1 MPSPGNRA
9 KSASPAKP
17 SRPGTTKKTRANKK
31 TASTATGPAAT
42 KEQKTG
48 PRQKPNG
55 QAARAPEQTRRS
67 LPGVANLEDARR
79 TSEQIL
85 GANPLIGFDGREILG
100 AIGGLFR
107 ILSISPDLVI
117 REQTGLLLELMQVAV
132 GDSQVAPDPA
142 DRRFRHE
149 VWQKNPFYKRVM
161 QCYLAWRASLFN
173 ILESSNA
180 SDREKER
187 ARFALG
193 LFTEAVAPTNTLL
206 GNPGALMRIVQ
217 TRGKSLW
224 YGARNLIDDL
234 LNNDGMPKQVDDSQ
248 FRVGHNLAATPG
260 AVVFR
265 NEVLELIQY
274 QPASKQVC
282 KRPLLLIP
290 PQINKFYIV
299 DLSPGRSFAEY
310 AVRHGIQLFAISWR
324 NPTAAHRDWNLETYL
339 ASCKEAMAAVCD
351 ITGRKDFS
359 MIAACAGGF
368 TAATLLGH
376 LAAIDDQRVHNI
388 TLLVTVLDTECPT
401 LMTLFSSKTGI
412 TAAIQRSRSKG
423 VLEGRDMSRAF
434 AWLRP
439 NDLIWGYVANNWLMG
454 NKPPAFDVL
463 AWNADS
469 TRLPAEFH
477 ADLLSISLLNPLV
490 RKNKLKVLGT
500 PIDMSKVKQ
509 DNYIVA
515 GVTDHITPWQACFES
530 RKILAGKT
538 EFVLSSSGHIQA
550 IVNPPDNPRAKF
562 YTNDDLSLDAEEWLA
577 GAQVVQGT
585 WWDHWRQ
592 WYDKRGG
599 GKRNAPKNLG
609 SAAYPPMDD
618 APGRY
623 VHQK

>member
-1 MPSPGNRA
+1 MPSTGDTEKSGSQAKPPRA
-9 KSASPAKP
+9 KARQKTGAKKKTADAAS
-17 SRPGTTKKTRANKK
+17 TKGRKTRAGLK
-31 TASTATGPAAT
+31 TNGEAAPATGHS
-42 KEQKTG
+42 
-48 PRQKPNG
+48 RD
-55 QAARAPEQTRRS
+55 S
-67 LPGVANLEDARR
+67 VPGRANLEDARR

-107 ILSISPDLVI
+107 ILSVRPDLVI
-117 REQTGLLLELMQVAV
+117 REQMSLLAELMQVAI
-132 GDSQVAPDPA
+132 GDSTVAPDPA

-149 VWQKNPFYKRVM
+149 IWQKNPFYKRLM
-161 QCYLAWRASLFN
+161 QGYLAWRASLFN
-173 ILESSNA
+173 ILESTQA
-180 SDREKER
+180 SEREKER

-206 GNPGALMRIVQ
+206 GNPGALMRIVE

-224 YGARNLIDDL
+224 YGARNMIDDL
-234 LNNDGMPKQVDDSQ
+234 LNNGGMPKQVDDSQ
-248 FRVGHNLAATPG
+248 FRVGQNLAATPG

-274 QPASKQVC
+274 RPASKQVY

-324 NPTAAHRDWNLETYL
+324 NPTAAQRDWNLETYL
-339 ASCKEAMAAVCD
+339 AACKEAMTAVCD
-351 ITGRKDFS
+351 ITGQKDCS

-376 LAAIDDQRVHNI
+376 LAAIDDRRVHNI
-388 TLLVTVLDTECPT
+388 TLLVTVLDTDSPT
-401 LMTLFSSKTGI
+401 LMTLFSSRTGI
-412 TAAIQRSRSKG
+412 AAAIQRSRSKG

-500 PIDMSKVKQ
+500 PIDMGKVKQ

-515 GVTDHITPWQACFES
+515 GITDHITPWQACYES

-562 YTNDDLSLDAEEWLA
+562 YTNDDLSLEADEWLA

-592 WYDKRGG
+592 WYAKRGG
-599 GKRNAPKNLG
+599 GKRNAPKTLG

>member
-1 MPSPGNRA
+1 MPSTGDTE
-9 KSASPAKP
+9 KSGSQAKP
-17 SRPGTTKKTRANKK
+17 PRTKARQKTGAKKKKAGAASTKGTKTRARLK
-31 TASTATGPAAT
+31 TNGEAAPATGHSR
-42 KEQKTG
+42 G
-48 PRQKPNG
+48 PVPG
-55 QAARAPEQTRRS
+55 RAS
-67 LPGVANLEDARR
+67 LEDARR

-107 ILSISPDLVI
+107 ILSVRPDLVI
-117 REQTGLLLELMQVAV
+117 REQMGLLAELMQVAM
-132 GDSQVAPDPA
+132 GDSTVAPEPA

-149 VWQKNPFYKRVM
+149 IWQKNPFYKRLM
-161 QCYLAWRASLFN
+161 QGYLAWRASLFN
-173 ILESSNA
+173 ILESTHA

-224 YGARNLIDDL
+224 YGARNMIDDL
-234 LNNDGMPKQVDDSQ
+234 LNNGGMPKQVDDSQ
-248 FRVGHNLAATPG
+248 FRVGQNLAATPG

-274 QPASKQVC
+274 RPASKQVY

-324 NPTAAHRDWNLETYL
+324 NPTAAQRDWNLETYL
-339 ASCKEAMAAVCD
+339 AACKEAMAAVCD
-351 ITGRKDFS
+351 ITGQKDCG

-376 LAAIDDQRVHNI
+376 LAAIDDRRVHNI

-401 LMTLFSSKTGI
+401 LMTLFSSRTGI
-412 TAAIQRSRSKG
+412 AAAIQRSRSKG

-463 AWNADS
+463 AWN
-469 TRLPAEFH
+469 
-477 ADLLSISLLNPLV
+477 
-490 RKNKLKVLGT
+490 
-500 PIDMSKVKQ
+500 
-509 DNYIVA
+509 
-515 GVTDHITPWQACFES
+515 
-530 RKILAGKT
+530 
-538 EFVLSSSGHIQA
+538 
-550 IVNPPDNPRAKF
+550 
-562 YTNDDLSLDAEEWLA
+562 
-577 GAQVVQGT
+577 
-585 WWDHWRQ
+585 
-592 WYDKRGG
+592 
-599 GKRNAPKNLG
+599 
-609 SAAYPPMDD
+609 
-618 APGRY
+618 
-623 VHQK
+623 